1 MKTAVVPRF
10 EVYLSD
16 DGLAEIDGERIVP
29 EPGHAVQE
37 AVLNRLQWLA
47 QQHAAPVT
55 ATVNG
60 SADTVH
66 FVLEI
71 LPDGSSRL
79 IDDQTEEAPTPESE
93 AAPAS
98 AVAAVDAAVRG
109 PDSSVVAAAIARA
122 RATATASRASA
133 ADRRLARAATGYL
146 SQEHTAQLA
155 HIHGLEAEGRVHE
168 AFAGATALRE
178 ALSDSLGPEH
188 AGTVEARAVEA
199 YLAHLHGSH
208 REATILALGV
218 ARIRCR
224 SGDERAPADV
234 ARATAAWRRLDDRQ
248 ALLTHGTELLHM
260 WDALQSRD
268 QLAPAYEE
276 IAQHVRD
283 QVAHLSGDRTDG
295 SAGAGESSFL

>member
-1 MKTAVVPRF
+1 MKTAATPRF

-66 FVLEI
+66 FVLEV

-93 AAPAS
+93 AAPVS
-98 AVAAVDAAVRG
+98 AVAAVDAPVRS
-109 PDSSVVAAAIARA
+109 PDSSAVAAAIARA
-122 RATATASRASA
+122 RATATASRAST

-155 HIHGLEAEGRVHE
+155 HIHGLEAEGRVYE
-168 AFAGATALRE
+168 AFVGATALRE
-178 ALSDSLGPEH
+178 ALSASLGPEH

-208 REATILALGV
+208 REATTLALGV

-224 SGDERAPADV
+224 SGDEQAPADV
-234 ARATAAWRRLDDRQ
+234 ARATAAWRRLDDRR
-248 ALLTHGTELLHM
+248 ALLTHGTELLLM

-268 QLAPAYEE
+268 LLTPTYEE
-276 IAQHVRD
+276 LAQHVRH
-283 QVAHLSGDRTDG
+283 QVAHLSSNRKNG
-295 SAGAGESSFL
+295 STGLRESLFL